1 MNMIFAMTSK
11 TSNSMESLLKLPF
24 HIFLYQ
30 YNLLTQKVKEVI
42 DLVKEHRELLSS
54 LANYIV

>member
-1 MNMIFAMTSK
+1 MIFAMTSK